1 MRSKWRLPA
10 SSRSS
15 RFGRGRR
22 KPDWGSMSEGMSP
35 SIVGDAPAGV
45 KAVRERANRNDADAA
60 DQGSGGS
67 RAHPWRDAN
76 TRSCRLSEGDT
87 PSVLEGGPGLERV
100 PPIDSVVQQ
109 KAFQE

>member
-1 MRSKWRLPA
+1 MPLGPCRPAIDAPGAEMRSKWRLPA

-45 KAVRERANRNDADAA
+45 KAVREGANRGDADAA
-60 DQGSGGS
+60 DQGDGGI
-67 RAHPWRDAN
+67 RAHSWGEAQHAKLP
-76 TRSCRLSEGDT
+76 L
-87 PSVLEGGPGLERV
+87 
-100 PPIDSVVQQ
+100 I
-109 KAFQE
+109 

>member
-1 MRSKWRLPA
+1 MPLGPCRPAIDAPGAEMRSKWRLPA

-45 KAVRERANRNDADAA
+45 KAVREGANRNDADAT
-60 DQGSGGS
+60 DQESGGS
-67 RAHPWRDAN
+67 RAHPWRDA
-76 TRSCRLSEGDT
+76 RYAKSPL
-87 PSVLEGGPGLERV
+87 
-100 PPIDSVVQQ
+100 I
-109 KAFQE
+109 